1 MCKVWKTYIHII
13 HGVNTGKIR
22 NAHRLYTAKPKVIHK
37 VIHRLWIMLITVT
50 RYRVESTKIEL
61 VFVRVRRTVWI
72 ISTRKARAAA
82 DRKTA
87 LERHFSRKKLRKL
100 LILGL
105 TKWGFMNIIEMMF
118 SVIHVVKYCLA
129 GSY

>member
-1 MCKVWKTYIHII
+1 MDNYFLSTECVKNFPVDEMEDSLWITGNLMLIKLWIEAGKTEMCKVWKTYIHII
-13 HGVNTGKIR
+13 HGVNTGKIG

-72 ISTRKARAAA
+72 SC
-82 DRKTA
+82 
-87 LERHFSRKKLRKL
+87 
-100 LILGL
+100 G
-105 TKWGFMNIIEMMF
+105 
-118 SVIHVVKYCLA
+118 
-129 GSY
+129 

>member
-13 HGVNTGKIR
+13 HGVNTGKIG
-22 NAHRLYTAKPKVIHK
+22 NAYRLYTAKPKVIHK

-72 ISTRKARAAA
+72 SC
-82 DRKTA
+82 
-87 LERHFSRKKLRKL
+87 
-100 LILGL
+100 G
-105 TKWGFMNIIEMMF
+105 
-118 SVIHVVKYCLA
+118 
-129 GSY
+129 

>member
-13 HGVNTGKIR
+13 HGVNTGKIG

-61 VFVRVRRTVWI
+61 VFVRVRRATTL
-72 ISTRKARAAA
+72 SARQRHRPSADGDETAA
-82 DRKTA
+82 
-87 LERHFSRKKLRKL
+87 FP
-100 LILGL
+100 G
-105 TKWGFMNIIEMMF
+105 
-118 SVIHVVKYCLA
+118 
-129 GSY
+129 

>member
-13 HGVNTGKIR
+13 HGVNTGKIG

-37 VIHRLWIMLITVT
+37 VIHRLWIMLIMVT

-72 ISTRKARAAA
+72 SCGKIENQRTAGTNSGRPENCVRAAFFPK
-82 DRKTA
+82 KT
-87 LERHFSRKKLRKL
+87 
-100 LILGL
+100 
-105 TKWGFMNIIEMMF
+105 TKIIDFRVDEMG
-118 SVIHVVKYCLA
+118 VYE
-129 GSY
+129 YN